1 MSTVSFLSLSSL
13 PSYHQVKFRFNSQV
27 IPAIKT
33 IPSFKYIPSE
43 EIWCIPSLSVDKL
56 IEKLD
61 MINTLEKKVKFNF
74 ERSIGI
80 DESDEAT
87 FTESSQFIKRFK
99 TTDTDNFE
107 IMKTT
112 NSIEILL
119 PIPKNVYIQ

>member
-1 MSTVSFLSLSSL
+1 
-13 PSYHQVKFRFNSQV
+13 
-27 IPAIKT
+27 
-33 IPSFKYIPSE
+33 
-43 EIWCIPSLSVDKL
+43 
-56 IEKLD
+56 